1 LYLKKIPFVKK
12 IVFSFLF
19 FACLPAFSQVEKYH
33 RVKIETGKNGLAQLA
48 LKGVAVD
55 HGEYKKDQCFTG
67 EFSDTEL
74 KLIKETGLPYSIL
87 VSDVTDHYVK
97 RNKGGVQKAMAAA
110 GNCKNC
116 PGYNTPA
123 NFTLGSMGGF
133 YTYIEML
140 SILDSMAAK
149 FPNLITVKQP
159 IDTALTFEGRP
170 LWYVKIS
177 DNPAVSEAEPQVL
190 YTSLHHAREPESLTQ
205 NIFFM
210 WYLLENYG
218 SDPEINYLINNLE
231 LYFIPC
237 VNPDGYVYNQTT
249 NPGGGGMWR
258 KNRRNNGDGTFG
270 VDLNRNYGYNWGY
283 DNFGSS
289 PNTSSDTY
297 RGTAAFSEQETQMIR
312 RFCNAHTFQMALND
326 HTYGNVLVQPYGY
339 AATAYTPD
347 SLAFTEFGMKLTH
360 CDGFGYGS
368 AMQTVGY
375 NANGVSDD
383 WMYGEQISKPKIYS
397 MTPEAGTVDDG
408 FWPALTNIGPIAENT
423 LDQNLYAA
431 RLASAYAEV
440 KDASGPFIQQNGYIK
455 YDIKRLGLQA
465 SNFTV
470 SITPLDGNFQS
481 IGTANSHSGMAHL
494 QNSIDSIS
502 FTLISGI
509 MPGDPVKFLLSVSN
523 GGYTLSD
530 TITRVYGNPT
540 TIFSDNCSA
549 TTQWTGTSW
558 GTSTKYAVSP
568 TKSLT
573 DSPTGDY
580 GTNINKSYT
589 TVPTINLTTAV
600 AAYLEYYA
608 RWELEKNWDYVEISA
623 GINGANYTPLCA
635 LYTHPGNSAQ
645 DSAQPLYD
653 GFQRAWVKEQI
664 DLAAYLGQN
673 IKLRFNIISDGGVEY
688 DGFYFDDITV
698 KILDTSSTAANQVIS
713 PGNKFRIY
721 PNPNAGIFTYAFSNF
736 PAAVHFEVVDLLGKI
751 VFMTDIPAGR
761 LQGETR
767 LPFIATGTYLL
778 KVKSGEQSFSQ
789 KLFITK

>member
-1 LYLKKIPFVKK
+1 VKK
-12 IVFSFLF
+12 IVSLFLF
-19 FACLPAFSQVEKYH
+19 LTCLPVLAQVEKYH
-33 RVKIETGKNGLAQLA
+33 RVKIETGKSGLAQMA
-48 LKGVAVD
+48 LKGIAVD
-55 HGEYKKDQCFTG
+55 HGEYKKDQSFTG
-67 EFSDTEL
+67 EFSDAEL
-74 KLIKETGLPYSIL
+74 KLIKETGLSYSIL
-87 VSDVTDHYVK
+87 VSDMTDHYVK
-97 RNKGGVQKAMAAA
+97 RNRGGVQKAMAAA
-110 GNCKNC
+110 NCKNC

-133 YTYIEML
+133 YTYAEML

-149 FPNLITVKQP
+149 FPNLITIKQP

-177 DNPAVSEAEPQVL
+177 DNPAVAETEPQVL

-218 SDPEINYLINNLE
+218 SDPEINYLVNNLE

-237 VNPDGYVYNQTT
+237 INPDGYVYNQTT

-339 AATAYTPD
+339 AGTAYTPD
-347 SLAFTEFGMKLTH
+347 SLAFTEFGMKLTY
-360 CDGFGYGS
+360 CDGFSYGS

-383 WMYGEQISKPKIYS
+383 WMYGEQVSKPKIFS

-408 FWPALTNIGPIAENT
+408 FWPALSNITPIAENT

-431 RLASAYAEV
+431 RLVSAYAEV
-440 KDASGPFIQQNGYIK
+440 KDAGGPYIPQSGYIK
-455 YDIKRLGLQA
+455 YSIKRLGLQA

-470 SITPLDGNFQS
+470 SVTPLDGNFQS
-481 IGTANSHSGMAHL
+481 VGASNSHNGMTHL
-494 QNSIDSIS
+494 QSSSDSIS

-509 MPGDPVKFLLSVSN
+509 TPGDPVKFLLSVNN
-523 GGYTLSD
+523 GGYTSSD
-530 TITRVYGNPT
+530 TITRVYGNPIT
-540 TIFSDNCSA
+540 VFSDNCSF

-589 TVPTINLTTAV
+589 TVPTINLTTAA

-608 RWELEKNWDYVEISA
+608 RWELEKNWDYVEINA

-653 GFQRAWVKEQI
+653 GFQRAWVKERI

-673 IKLRFNIISDGGVEY
+673 IKLRFTIVSDGGVEY

-698 KILDTSSTAANQVIS
+698 KILDTSSTTIGQVIS
-713 PGNKFRIY
+713 SENKFQVY
-721 PNPNAGIFTYAFSNF
+721 PNPNPGIFTYAFSNS
-736 PAAVHFEVVDLLGKI
+736 PGAVHFEVLDLLGKI
-751 VFMTDIPAGR
+751 VYQADIPAGR
-761 LQGETR
+761 LQGEIR
-767 LPFIATGTYLL
+767 LPFIGAGTYLL
-778 KVKSGEQSFSQ
+778 KVKGGDQDFFQ